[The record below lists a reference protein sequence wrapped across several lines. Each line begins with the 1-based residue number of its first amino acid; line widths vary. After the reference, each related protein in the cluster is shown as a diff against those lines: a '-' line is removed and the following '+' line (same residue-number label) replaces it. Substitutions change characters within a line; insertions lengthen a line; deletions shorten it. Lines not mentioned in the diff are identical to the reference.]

1 MMEKPVTVPHH
12 RTRPNAGV
20 QPPSEIAETPLWRI
34 AARTVIH
41 TSLWF
46 MIPYLV
52 AYYSVMGAWAG
63 LRVLILLFAH

>member
-1 MMEKPVTVPHH
+1 MHT
-12 RTRPNAGV
+12 
-20 QPPSEIAETPLWRI
+20 PSETTETSLWRI

-52 AYYSVMGAWAG
+52 AYYSVMGAWTG
-63 LRVLILLFAH
+63 LRALILLLAH